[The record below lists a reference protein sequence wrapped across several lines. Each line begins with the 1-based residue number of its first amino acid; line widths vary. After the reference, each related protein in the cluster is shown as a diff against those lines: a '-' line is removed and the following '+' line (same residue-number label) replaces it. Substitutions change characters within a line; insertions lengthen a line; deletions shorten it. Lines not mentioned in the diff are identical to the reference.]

1 MRKKRKQRRA
11 AKDRF
16 CYFCVNNIQDI
27 DYKDTQTIQKFTS
40 NYAKILPRTRMGCC
54 ADHQRMLG
62 QAVKRAR
69 YMALIPYVN
78 R

>member
-1 MRKKRKQRRA
+1 MRKNKPKRRLP
-11 AKDRF
+11 KDHF
-16 CYFCVNNIQDI
+16 CYFCVNNIKDI
-27 DYKDTQTIQKFTS
+27 DYQNIQILQKFTS
-40 NYAKILPRTRMGCC
+40 NYAKILPSSRMGCC
-54 ADHQRMLG
+54 APHQRKLG